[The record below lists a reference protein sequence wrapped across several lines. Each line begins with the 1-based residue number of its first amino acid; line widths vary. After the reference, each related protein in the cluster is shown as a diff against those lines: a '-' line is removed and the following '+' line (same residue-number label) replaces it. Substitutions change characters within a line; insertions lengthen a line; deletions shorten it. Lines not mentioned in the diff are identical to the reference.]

1 MNTPVVST
9 LARPVSGGRPTALL
23 LAAALALVACGDND
37 PPLPGPREPVRL
49 SAAAEAAEEATRV
62 AAPPVA
68 LPAERVNADW
78 THRNGTAGG
87 SGAGNAALAAVPQL
101 RWSTTVGEGEGKRSR
116 ILTAPVV
123 AGGLI
128 FTMDAA
134 GRLSAFNARDGRTAW
149 SRSLVPEGQEPDS
162 GLGGGIALAG
172 GAMYV
177 TTGFGE
183 IHALSPSSGGTIWR
197 NSLSAPV
204 RAAPAVRDGRVIV
217 VARDDVAYAFA
228 AGSGEELWTVEASG
242 GTGLL
247 GGATPAITGRIAVLP
262 FASGEVLGVQPA
274 TGFRQWGTAVGGGR
288 RDLSRN
294 NINDIS
300 GDPVIVGD
308 SVFVANQSGRTT
320 RIEADTGARLWTM
333 AEGAYGPVVPV
344 GGALFFVSDTGALI
358 RARADTG
365 EVVWATELP
374 QFQPPRRFLFSRGEP
389 TTAVVHFGP
398 VLAGSRLWVASADGF
413 LRAFSPTS
421 GALLAEIALPGGAA
435 TPPAV
440 AGGVLYVVNRDGQL
454 LAFQ

>member
-1 MNTPVVST
+1 MNIPVASS
-9 LARPVSGGRPTALL
+9 LSQPLFRGRPAVLL
-23 LAAALALVACGDND
+23 AAAALALAACGDND
-37 PPLPGPREPVRL
+37 PPLPGPREPVRA
-49 SAAAEAAEEATRV
+49 SAAAEAAEAATRG
-62 AAPPVA
+62 AAPIS
-68 LPAERVNADW
+68 LPAERLNADW

-87 SGAGNAALAAVPQL
+87 GGAGNPALAPVPQL
-101 RWSTTVGEGEGKRSR
+101 RWSATIGEGEGKRSR

-123 AGGLI
+123 AGGLV
-128 FTMDAA
+128 FAMDAA
-134 GRLSAFNARDGRTAW
+134 GRLSAFGARDGRTSW
-149 SRSLVPEGQEPDS
+149 TRSLVPEGQELDS
-162 GLGGGIALAG
+162 GPGGGIALAG

-197 NSLSAPV
+197 NALSAPV
-204 RAAPAVRDGRVIV
+204 RASPAVRDGRVIV

-228 AGSGEELWTVEASG
+228 AGSGEELWTVAASG

-247 GGATPAITGRIAVLP
+247 GGATPAVSGGIAVLP
-262 FASGEVLGVQPA
+262 FASGEVLGVRPSN
-274 TGFRQWGTAVGGGR
+274 GFREWGVAVGSGR

-300 GDPVIVGD
+300 GDPVIVGG
-308 SVFVANQSGRTT
+308 SIFVANQSGRTT
-320 RIEADTGARLWTM
+320 RIEADNGLRLWTM

-344 GGALFFVSDTGALI
+344 GGSLFFVSDEGALL
-358 RARADTG
+358 RANAATG
-365 EVVWATELP
+365 EVVWTTELP

-421 GALLAEIALPGGAA
+421 GALVAEIVLPGGAA
-435 TPPAV
+435 APPAV
-440 AGGVLYVVNRDGQL
+440 AGGVMYVVSRDGQL